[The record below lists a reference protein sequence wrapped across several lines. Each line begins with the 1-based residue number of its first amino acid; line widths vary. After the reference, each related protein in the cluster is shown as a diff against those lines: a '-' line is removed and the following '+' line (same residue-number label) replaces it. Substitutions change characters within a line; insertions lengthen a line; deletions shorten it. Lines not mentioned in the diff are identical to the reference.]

1 MADPPKPRIALV
13 AGASGMVGLQLVRA
27 LLAAPEYQRVIALSR
42 RALPLDHARLANRI
56 VRFESLEKDM
66 AGMSCQDAF
75 CCLGTTLKAAG
86 SKAAFVAVDKD
97 LVVRFARCAHAAGA
111 SSFVAVTSAEAVVD
125 SKNFY
130 LRVKGETE
138 RELEAVRFQTLH
150 LMRPGL
156 LIGDRRDWRP
166 AEAAARL
173 LAPLFNPLL
182 QGRYK
187 AWRAIPAATVAAA
200 MRGAALSGRRGLF
213 RYGYSEMLKLA
224 GKD

>member
-1 MADPPKPRIALV
+1 
-13 AGASGMVGLQLVRA
+13 MVGLQLVRA
-27 LLAAPEYQRVIALSR
+27 LLASPEYQRVIALSR
-42 RALPLDHARLANRI
+42 RALPLEHARLANRI
-56 VRFESLEKDM
+56 VRFDALEKDM

-75 CCLGTTLKAAG
+75 CCIGTTLKTAG
-86 SKAAFVAVDKD
+86 SKEAFVAVDKD

-111 SSFVAVTSAEAVVD
+111 LSFIAVTSAEAVVD

-130 LRVKGETE
+130 LRVKGEAE
-138 RELEAVRFQTLH
+138 RDLEAVRFQALH

-166 AEAAARL
+166 AEAAGRV
-173 LAPLFNPLL
+173 LAPLINPLL

-224 GKD
+224 GKG

>member
-13 AGASGMVGLQLVRA
+13 AGASGMVGLHLVRA
-27 LLAAPEYQRVIALSR
+27 LLASPEYQRVIALSR
-42 RALPLDHARLANRI
+42 RALPLEHARLANRI
-56 VRFESLEKDM
+56 VRFDALEKDM

-75 CCLGTTLKAAG
+75 CCIGTTLKTAG
-86 SKAAFVAVDKD
+86 SQAAFVAVDKD
-97 LVVRFARCAHAAGA
+97 LVVRFARSAHAAGA
-111 SSFVAVTSAEAVVD
+111 LSFIAVTSAEAVVD

-138 RELEAVRFQTLH
+138 RELEAQRFQALH

-166 AEAAARL
+166 AEAAARV
-173 LAPLFNPLL
+173 LAPLINPLL

-200 MRGAALSGRRGLF
+200 MRGAALSGRRGVF

-224 GKD
+224 GKE